1 MNLEQK
7 IAKLDELTAQIDE
20 SESLEKSLQIF
31 EQSVNLADECMRTLN
46 DCKGK
51 LIVHKGII
59 NQVLPDVGEGYF
71 IKLILIGDDNS
82 IFF

>member
-1 MNLEQK
+1 MVWKRSQFSVLLSAVL
-7 IAKLDELTAQIDE
+7 ITAVCP
-20 SESLEKSLQIF
+20 
-31 EQSVNLADECMRTLN
+31 VNLRDKIDKGFDNIIVVRVFPR
-46 DCKGK
+46 KGK